1 MKNGEQL
8 NSEINFF
15 YNDSKTT
22 IQCLKNQSMKEIF
35 KTISSQKNLDYNSL
49 SFLYFEE
56 EINQELS
63 FPTEE
68 INSSGTSSEDSEEN
82 REEYKKEFIGA
93 ISFNDNLLNK
103 GKLINHNIN
112 EFI

>member
-1 MKNGEQL
+1 MIGENNKITVKKLQ
-8 NSEINFF
+8 II
-15 YNDSKTT
+15 DK
-22 IQCLKNQSMKEIF
+22 K
-35 KTISSQKNLDYNSL
+35 LDK
-49 SFLYFEE
+49 
-56 EINQELS
+56 INQELS

-68 INSSGTSSEDSEEN
+68 INSSGISSEDSEEN
-82 REEYKKEFIGA
+82 REEYKKQFIDS

>member
-1 MKNGEQL
+1 MIGENNKITVKKLQ
-8 NSEINFF
+8 II
-15 YNDSKTT
+15 D
-22 IQCLKNQSMKEIF
+22 KE
-35 KTISSQKNLDYNSL
+35 LDK
-49 SFLYFEE
+49 
-56 EINQELS
+56 INQELS

-68 INSSGTSSEDSEEN
+68 INSSGISSEDSEEN
-82 REEYKKEFIGA
+82 REEYKKQFIDS

>member
-1 MKNGEQL
+1 MIGENNKITVKKLQ
-8 NSEINFF
+8 II
-15 YNDSKTT
+15 DK
-22 IQCLKNQSMKEIF
+22 K
-35 KTISSQKNLDYNSL
+35 LDK
-49 SFLYFEE
+49 
-56 EINQELS
+56 INQELS

-68 INSSGTSSEDSEEN
+68 INSSGISSEDSKEN

-103 GKLINHNIN
+103 GKLIKHNIN